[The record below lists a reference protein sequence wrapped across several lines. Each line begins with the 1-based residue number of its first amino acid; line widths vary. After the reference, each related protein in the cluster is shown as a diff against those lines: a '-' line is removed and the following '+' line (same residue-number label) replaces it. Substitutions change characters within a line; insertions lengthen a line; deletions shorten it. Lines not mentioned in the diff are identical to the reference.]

1 MTDQTEH
8 VNILVVDDLPQ
19 NIAAIEGALA
29 RPGLRLLNAGCG
41 TDALEVLL
49 QHEVALALIDVR
61 MPGMDGFELAE
72 LMRGVER
79 TRSVPIIFMTAA
91 SQDPIR
97 TFKGYE
103 AGAVDFL
110 YKPFDPRILRSK
122 VDVFVELFAQR
133 RRLSEQLVEL
143 RNALRLNEMFGA
155 VLGHD
160 LRNPLHSISLAA
172 ELLVRQAPDSNVAA
186 VGERIRGSARRMAR
200 MIEQLLDL
208 ARIRAGGLQL
218 NMREC
223 DVSGVLAPILDE
235 LAGARNPER
244 VSLSVS
250 GDTAAVIDA
259 DRLSQVFSNL
269 VGNALQHGDPKAP
282 VSVVLDGSADDRI
295 EIRIRNRGA
304 IPPEHL
310 PTLFEPFKSG
320 NTAGGGLGLG
330 LYIAKQLAEAHGATV
345 AAGSDA
351 AECTTFTV
359 SLPRK
364 PLPERQGAK
373 LTL

>member
-1 MTDQTEH
+1 MTEQPDH
-8 VNILVVDDLPQ
+8 VNILVVDDILQ
-19 NIAAIEGALA
+19 NIAAIEVALA
-29 RPGLRLLNAGCG
+29 RPGLHLLNAGCG
-41 TDALEVLL
+41 PDALEALL

-133 RRLSEQLVEL
+133 RRLSEQLIEL

-160 LRNPLHSISLAA
+160 LRNPLHSISLSA
-172 ELLVRQAPDSNVAA
+172 ELLVRQAADPNIAA
-186 VGERIRGSARRMAR
+186 VGERIRFSAKRMAR

-208 ARIRAGGLQL
+208 ARIRTGGLEL

-223 DVSGVLAPILDE
+223 EVSDVLALIVDE
-235 LAGARNPER
+235 LAGARDPDR
-244 VSLSVS
+244 IALSVT
-250 GDTAAVIDA
+250 GETAAVIDA
-259 DRLSQVFSNL
+259 DRLAQVFSNL
-269 VGNALQHGDPKAP
+269 VGNALQHGDPATP
-282 VSVVLDGSADDRI
+282 VSVTLDGSADDRI

-310 PTLFEPFKSG
+310 PSLFEPFKSG
-320 NTAGGGLGLG
+320 NATAGGLGLG

-345 AAGSDA
+345 SAGSDA
-351 AECTTFTV
+351 EDCTTFTV

-364 PLPERQGAK
+364 PLPERQRVK